1 MSLSNPSPRRMTR
14 RGTRT
19 LKAAYAQAQRD
30 VKRMDPAVLAAVG
43 RSKMNGQDLKHLA
56 HANINGLY
64 GSNHER
70 FANQLNAQAAAQIQA
85 TTPASQRTRN
95 PFKQLSNRRAEK
107 KAVRQGRYVL
117 EQAYAQAKSEVK
129 RIDPA
134 VRQGIGHSRVSKQ
147 DLARLSTAQL
157 SAPIRAG
164 IEQAAQHHYAQAR
177 ASAAAVAA
185 QPPRQ
190 SAGQRVANAVNTAS
204 RWKNAVRDGANG
216 AIAKA
221 EKFRADYNERRQNP
235 IGPNSPAQTASSR
248 TAPSPAVS
256 AEAAS
261 SPAVSTQAASSPAA
275 SPQTA
280 QRTPDL
286 AAAKAAQ
293 AKAVHAGLNNTMPMP
308 TPEAAP
314 QAPEPGTGRHR
325 APETSAA
332 FDGLAPANGA
342 VTGQTT
348 TGTSTPAAAQNQ
360 QAASVETTQPHTGSF
375 TGNLDPAMAPASGAV
390 ATKPAQQSTGQG
402 EATPTHGKHHKP
414 EGQER

>member
-43 RSKMNGQDLKHLA
+43 RSKMNSLDLKHLA

-70 FANQLNAQAAAQIQA
+70 FANQLNAQAAAQVQA

-95 PFKQLSNRRAEK
+95 PFKQLSNWNQNRKDIRSG
-107 KAVRQGRYVL
+107 RQTL
-117 EQAYAQAKSEVK
+117 EMAYAQAKSEVK

-147 DLARLSTAQL
+147 DLANLSIAQL
-157 SAPIRAG
+157 DAPLRAG
-164 IEQAAQHHYAQAR
+164 INQAAQHHHTQAR
-177 ASAAAVAA
+177 ISAAAVAA

-235 IGPNSPAQTASSR
+235 IGRNAPAAAPTVAPAAAAAAQTA
-248 TAPSPAVS
+248 
-256 AEAAS
+256 
-261 SPAVSTQAASSPAA
+261 QAAGP
-275 SPQTA
+275 
-280 QRTPDL
+280 RTPDV
-286 AAAKAAQ
+286 AADKAAQ

-308 TPEAAP
+308 SPEAAP

-325 APETSAA
+325 APEASAA

-342 VTGQTT
+342 VTGQSAPTSTT
-348 TGTSTPAAAQNQ
+348 TPTPKPSKQPRQQQTNPTPA
-360 QAASVETTQPHTGSF
+360 P
-375 TGNLDPAMAPASGAV
+375 
-390 ATKPAQQSTGQG
+390 ST
-402 EATPTHGKHHKP
+402 AN
-414 EGQER
+414 

>member
-70 FANQLNAQAAAQIQA
+70 FANQLNAQAAAQVQA
-85 TTPASQRTRN
+85 TTPATQRTRN
-95 PFKQLSNRRAEK
+95 PFKKLSNRREEK

-134 VRQGIGHSRVSKQ
+134 VRQGIGHSRVTKQ

-185 QPPRQ
+185 QPARQ

-221 EKFRADYNERRQNP
+221 EKFRTDYNERRQNP
-235 IGPNSPAQTASSR
+235 TGRNAQAQPTA
-248 TAPSPAVS
+248 A
-256 AEAAS
+256 
-261 SPAVSTQAASSPAA
+261 
-275 SPQTA
+275 
-280 QRTPDL
+280 RTPDV
-286 AAAKAAQ
+286 AADKAAQ

-308 TPEAAP
+308 TQEAT
-314 QAPEPGTGRHR
+314 APEPGTAAHR
-325 APETSAA
+325 APEAAAA
-332 FDGLAPANGA
+332 FDGIAPANGA
-342 VTGQTT
+342 VTSQTT
-348 TGTSTPAAAQNQ
+348 PTSTSTPAAQTQ
-360 QAASVETTQPHTGSF
+360 QTAEVAGNQPHTGSF
-375 TGNLDPAMAPASGAV
+375 NGQLDPAMAPAAGAV
-390 ATKPAQQSTGQG
+390 KPATQQSPTGQ
-402 EATPTHGKHHKP
+402 AAHTKHHKP

>member
-64 GSNHER
+64 GSDHER
-70 FANQLNAQAAAQIQA
+70 FANQLNAQAATQVQA
-85 TTPASQRTRN
+85 TTPATQRTRN
-95 PFKQLSNRRAEK
+95 PFKKLSNRREEK

-134 VRQGIGHSRVSKQ
+134 VRQGIGHSRVTKH

-185 QPPRQ
+185 QPARQ

-221 EKFRADYNERRQNP
+221 EKFRTDYNERRQNP
-235 IGPNSPAQTASSR
+235 IGRNA
-248 TAPSPAVS
+248 
-256 AEAAS
+256 
-261 SPAVSTQAASSPAA
+261 PAA
-275 SPQTA
+275 TTA
-280 QRTPDL
+280 QATGPRTPDV
-286 AAAKAAQ
+286 AADKAAQ
-293 AKAVHAGLNNTMPMP
+293 AKAVHAGLNNTMP
-308 TPEAAP
+308 TPEAT
-314 QAPEPGTGRHR
+314 APEATAAPGTDRHR
-325 APETSAA
+325 APEAAAA
-332 FDGLAPANGA
+332 FDGIAPANGA
-342 VTGQTT
+342 VTGQPTPSS
-348 TGTSTPAAAQNQ
+348 TSTPTPQTQ
-360 QAASVETTQPHTGSF
+360 QTAEVSTSQPHTGSF
-375 TGNLDPAMAPASGAV
+375 NGQLDPAMAPAAGAV
-390 ATKPAQQSTGQG
+390 KPATHQSTTGQP
-402 EATPTHGKHHKP
+402 AHTKYPKP

>member
-19 LKAAYAQAQRD
+19 LKSAYAQAQRD

-70 FANQLNAQAAAQIQA
+70 FANQLNAQAAAQVQA
-85 TTPASQRTRN
+85 TTPATERTRN
-95 PFKQLSNRRAEK
+95 PFKKLANRREEK

-134 VRQGIGHSRVSKQ
+134 VRQGIGHSRVTKQ

-204 RWKNAVRDGANG
+204 RWKNSVRDGANN

-221 EKFRADYNERRQNP
+221 EKFRTDYNERRQNP
-235 IGPNSPAQTASSR
+235 TTRNAPTQPTA
-248 TAPSPAVS
+248 A
-256 AEAAS
+256 
-261 SPAVSTQAASSPAA
+261 
-275 SPQTA
+275 
-280 QRTPDL
+280 RTPDV
-286 AAAKAAQ
+286 AADKAAQ
-293 AKAVHAGLNNTMPMP
+293 AKAVHAGLNNTMP
-308 TPEAAP
+308 TPEAT
-314 QAPEPGTGRHR
+314 APEAATPATDRHR
-325 APETSAA
+325 APEAAAA

-342 VTGQTT
+342 VTTQTAPTGTPPPQTGQTAEV
-348 TGTSTPAAAQNQ
+348 AANQ
-360 QAASVETTQPHTGSF
+360 PQTGSF
-375 TGNLDPAMAPASGAV
+375 SGQLDPAMAPAAGAV
-390 ATKPAQQSTGQG
+390 KPATQQSTTSQGQ
-402 EATPTHGKHHKP
+402 ATPTHTKHQKP